1 VILDLIGGAAIAALV
16 SIVACRILVAAGPV
30 DTPSAARHAHTTP
43 TPTSGGIGIAVGFAV
58 GLMVLALFSAAL
70 RVEISARGVSLLT
83 MSSIF
88 SYGLLLLG
96 FWDDANPISAR
107 LKFAIF
113 SMLSVGAAWAMGPA
127 DTFQVGATL
136 WQAPYVLALVGTALW
151 VFTLVNSVNFMDG
164 ANGLAMGSVAIGLM
178 WLCALAITHSG
189 GSGSGAAMAACGA
202 GALIGFLFWNF
213 PHGRLFAG
221 DSGALFAGGL
231 ASLASLLVIHRTDLS
246 PLVPAILFFPL
257 LADVL
262 LTLAW
267 RAVRRHSLLDGHS
280 EHLYQIAIHGGMSH
294 GEVALIYWA
303 AMGGCGAIG
312 FMVARDPGVSP
323 WIALGAL
330 AFAAII
336 ISVVVRRFADRRGV
350 PGV

>member
-1 VILDLIGGAAIAALV
+1 MILDLIGGAAIAAFI
-16 SIVACRILVAAGPV
+16 SIVACRIIVAAGPV
-30 DTPSAARHAHTTP
+30 DASSGARHAHKAP
-43 TPTSGGIGIAVGFAV
+43 TPTSGGIGIAVGFGV
-58 GLMVLALFSAAL
+58 GLMTLALFSEAL
-70 RVEISARGVSLLT
+70 RTEISARGVSLLT
-83 MSSIF
+83 MSSLF
-88 SYGLLLLG
+88 SYVLLLLG
-96 FWDDANPISAR
+96 FWDDAFPLSAR

-113 SMLSVGAAWAMGPA
+113 SLVSIVAAWVMGPA
-127 DTFQVGATL
+127 DTFQIGGIVWT
-136 WQAPYVLALVGTALW
+136 APYLLALGGTALW

-164 ANGLAMGSVAIGLM
+164 SNGLSMGSVAIGLL
-178 WLCALAITHSG
+178 WLGALAITHG
-189 GSGSGAAMAACGA
+189 GSSGAGAAMSACGA

-231 ASLASLLVIHRTDLS
+231 ASLASLLVIHRTGLS

-267 RAVRRHSLLDGHS
+267 RAIRRHSLLDGHS

-303 AMGGCGAIG
+303 AMAGCGAIG
-312 FMVARDPGVSP
+312 FLVARDPGVSP

-330 AFAAII
+330 AFTAVVV
-336 ISVVVRRFADRRGV
+336 SVVVRRFADRRGV